1 MPFPT
6 RLGQGNYSS
15 RFSLLAHTSIVK
27 SMEEWQHPPAAW
39 TTSSLD
45 YYNEL
50 AWETGLEKQGKST
63 DKAAP
68 FVLIQDIKV
77 VQSISVIRGRLP
89 CALNSSTGFDQLLLY
104 CKIRELGG
112 DSWVSLSEDFLGL
125 AFVSFSPWNRRNYSE
140 KSPTMWSGWKV
151 LCAGHCCLIYSTS

>member
-1 MPFPT
+1 MNEPPNASPSQKTTVMACRVESFQSSRKKWRGFCMTPGNYSFQHCQWCLFPP
-6 RLGQGNYSS
+6 LCGQGNYSS
-15 RFSLLAHTSIVK
+15 RFSLLACTSIVK

-50 AWETGLEKQGKST
+50 TWETGLEKHRKST

-77 VQSISVIRGRLP
+77 VQYISEVRGRLP
-89 CALNSSTGFDQLLLY
+89 CTLNSSMAFD
-104 CKIRELGG
+104 
-112 DSWVSLSEDFLGL
+112 
-125 AFVSFSPWNRRNYSE
+125 
-140 KSPTMWSGWKV
+140 
-151 LCAGHCCLIYSTS
+151 